1 MQKNRA
7 VDLVNVLKI
16 TCSILKTHV
25 DANSLYPNIDREEG
39 TEACY
44 EYNLVN
50 MKALLF
56 FLNFFFDSFN
66 LF

>member
-1 MQKNRA
+1 MQKKWA

-16 TCSILKTHV
+16 TCSILKIHV
-25 DANSLYPNIDREEG
+25 DANSLYPKIDHEEG

-50 MKALLF
+50 MQALLF
-56 FLNFFFDSFN
+56 CLNFFFDSFN

>member
-1 MQKNRA
+1 MQKKRA

-44 EYNLVN
+44 KYNLVN
-50 MKALLF
+50 M
-56 FLNFFFDSFN
+56 
-66 LF
+66 